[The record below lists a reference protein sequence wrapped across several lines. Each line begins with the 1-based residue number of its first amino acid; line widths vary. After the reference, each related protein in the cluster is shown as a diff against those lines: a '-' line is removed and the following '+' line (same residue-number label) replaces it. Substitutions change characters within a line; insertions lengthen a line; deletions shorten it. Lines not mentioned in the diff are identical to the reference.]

1 MFYALFGDSRQG
13 NVGHG
18 KAALLLSLE
27 QLQRVAWC
35 VYPRK
40 PSARAFL
47 SHICGCGF
55 FTF

>member
-55 FTF
+55 F

>member
-18 KAALLLSLE
+18 KAALLLGLR

-35 VYPRK
+35 VSPK
-40 PSARAFL
+40 SPLQES
-47 SHICGCGF
+47 I
-55 FTF
+55 